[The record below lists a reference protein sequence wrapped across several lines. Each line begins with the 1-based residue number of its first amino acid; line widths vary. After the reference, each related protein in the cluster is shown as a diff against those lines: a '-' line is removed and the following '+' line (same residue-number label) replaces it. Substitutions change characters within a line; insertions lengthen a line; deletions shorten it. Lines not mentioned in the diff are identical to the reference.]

1 VKARLVSQKVN
12 GGGRQ
17 PAHQQTCTLFNFPL
31 WGTRAFRIW
40 KKLKKVKATAT
51 IRREYLLQLKILG
64 GGLKMAFPL
73 KNDNYSN
80 YWPEF

>member
-1 VKARLVSQKVN
+1 VKAWLISQKLKWW
-12 GGGRQ
+12 RQ
-17 PAHQQTCTLFNFPL
+17 TTRASTNIHTLSS

-51 IRREYLLQLKILG
+51 IRREYLLQLKFLG
-64 GGLKMAFPL
+64 GGLKTVFPL